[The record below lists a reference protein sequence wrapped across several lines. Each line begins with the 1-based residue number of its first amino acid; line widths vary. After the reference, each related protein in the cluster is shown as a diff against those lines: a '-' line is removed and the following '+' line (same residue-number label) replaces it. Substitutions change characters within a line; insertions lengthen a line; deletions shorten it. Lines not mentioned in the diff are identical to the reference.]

1 MFGDLKVTGVPE
13 MAQTKTDE
21 QWKIEGEAST
31 LRDAVRIRKRMK
43 SDKKYRERIRA
54 ELQKVMDEGRDAKKL
69 T

>member
-1 MFGDLKVTGVPE
+1 